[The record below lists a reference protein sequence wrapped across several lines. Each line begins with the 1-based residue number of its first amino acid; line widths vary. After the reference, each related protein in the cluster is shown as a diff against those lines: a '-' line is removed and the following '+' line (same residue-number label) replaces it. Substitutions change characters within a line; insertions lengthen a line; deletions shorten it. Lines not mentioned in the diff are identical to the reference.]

1 MHYIVW
7 YYTYLENWH
16 YEFSRRFSFSIVRIG
31 PCRRG
36 CVDAI
41 ADERKMP
48 VAAQCRIPT
57 FKAVVRVRERE
68 KKEGPGGQTRLER
81 RETTSI
87 LYTPLLF
94 SLRTTPLLPEL
105 SQCRERPIR
114 RAYLFPQRRQPLP
127 PPFQLPLHRAYQYL
141 PCLMFPELVA
151 LLQHQEQVVGELVP
165 EFPFTV
171 AFFLYRGSTKREIR
185 VIREIAF
192 LPVGAGKRVSN
203 ESEAFEVIEQHERLP
218 PPPTHPSKNKGMQGK

>member
-1 MHYIVW
+1 MHSSKMGIVNFLVVSPFQSFALGRAVMAAS
-7 YYTYLENWH
+7 TLSRTREKCRLPRSV
-16 YEFSRRFSFSIVRIG
+16 EFQ
-31 PCRRG
+31 P
-36 CVDAI
+36 
-41 ADERKMP
+41 
-48 VAAQCRIPT
+48 

-87 LYTPLLF
+87 LYTPFLF

-105 SQCRERPIR
+105 SQCSERPIR
-114 RAYLFPQRRQPLP
+114 RAYLLPQRRQPLP
-127 PPFQLPLHRAYQYL
+127 PPFKLPLHRAYQYL

-165 EFPFTV
+165 EFPFAV
-171 AFFLYRGSTKREIR
+171 AFLLYRGSTKREIR

-192 LPVGAGKRVSN
+192 LPVGAGK
-203 ESEAFEVIEQHERLP
+203 ER
-218 PPPTHPSKNKGMQGK
+218 S